1 VTLLEE
7 DKIQAF
13 YCGGKL
19 YADRSRPEP
28 TA

>member
-19 YADRSRPEP
+19 YADRSRSEP
-28 TA
+28 MA